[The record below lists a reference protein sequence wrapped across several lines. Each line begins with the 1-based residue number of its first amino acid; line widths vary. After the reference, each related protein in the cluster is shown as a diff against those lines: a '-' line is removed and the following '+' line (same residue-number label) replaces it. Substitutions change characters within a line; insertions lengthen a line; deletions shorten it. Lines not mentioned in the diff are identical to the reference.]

1 MKGKNTCGWLVLS
14 STGLCGRSCIGD
26 YCKIHLALQRKGS
39 YMKPCS
45 VCGKGV
51 TNTISLCVSCGYIKE
66 MSKLIHRQ
74 QRAIAV
80 EFKRLARI
88 TISNKT
94 NVNIRYTSAA
104 IWP

>member
-14 STGLCGRSCIGD
+14 STGLCGRRCIGD

-39 YMKPCS
+39 YTKPCS

-51 TNTISLCVSCGYIKE
+51 TNKMLLCVSCGYIKE

-74 QRAIAV
+74 QRAIAA
-80 EFKRLARI
+80 EFKRLAQMN
-88 TISNKT
+88 ISN
-94 NVNIRYTSAA
+94 
-104 IWP
+104 